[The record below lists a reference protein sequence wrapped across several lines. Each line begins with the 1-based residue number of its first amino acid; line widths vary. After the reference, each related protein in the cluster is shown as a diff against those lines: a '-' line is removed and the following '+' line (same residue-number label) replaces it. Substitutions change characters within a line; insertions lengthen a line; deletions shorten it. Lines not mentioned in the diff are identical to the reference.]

1 MLAPDASDVLLVCHV
16 LVILALIFSVGVV
29 VLQNVLVN
37 ANTA

>member
-1 MLAPDASDVLLVCHV
+1 MHVPDASDAIVACLV

-29 VLQNVLVN
+29 VLQNVLAN

>member
-1 MLAPDASDVLLVCHV
+1 MHAQDVSGVRPECHV

-29 VLQNVLVN
+29 VLQNVLAN

>member
-1 MLAPDASDVLLVCHV
+1 MHVPDASDVLLVCHV

-29 VLQNVLVN
+29 VLQNVLAN